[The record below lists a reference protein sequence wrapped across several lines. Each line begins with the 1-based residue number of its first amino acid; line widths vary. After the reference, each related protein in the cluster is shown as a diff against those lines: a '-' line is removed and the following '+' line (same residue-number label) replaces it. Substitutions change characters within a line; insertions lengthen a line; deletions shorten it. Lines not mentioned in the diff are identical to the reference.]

1 MLFMNPLLLFAA
13 LAAGGPLLIHLM
25 LRNRPKRQV
34 LPTLRFLPESA
45 LQTVAMHR
53 LKNLLL
59 LLLRVL
65 VVLLIAAAFARP
77 YLGASTVTEDRPRAE
92 IGAVFAVDTSLSMR
106 SGERWNKALESVRT
120 QASRLPAGSP
130 MALLFFDESA
140 RVAVEGATDLIAL
153 SAALEGAKPGYG
165 GTNLVAAMRAGASLG
180 MKQEAVRRT
189 VYLISDFQRSGFQ
202 QVAEQV
208 EIAEDVDF
216 VMVPVGEGPLWNA
229 AITGVSERDAETG
242 RSIRV
247 QLESFGTGSA
257 SGTLT
262 LSRDGK
268 AVETRE
274 IAFSDTGRRV
284 EDIELNAELNED
296 CLLSAELTI
305 RDGLKEDNRFTAL
318 IPGRVPLR
326 VMVSAPG
333 RRVLADNKGLGG
345 YTDNPYLKAA
355 VAAFGDHVE
364 AAWIEPTRLA
374 ELSVEKHP
382 VAIICGAESATPA
395 ILAHLKDYVIAG
407 GNLILFPDGDSRQ
420 ALPSE
425 GAYPELCGVSVR
437 GWKSTNRESGEYRL
451 VTSHKT
457 RNTLAG
463 SEERDAAAHLYP
475 RAYRY
480 LEVGLP
486 EGVEAVQALMRYD
499 DASPFLVEHAL
510 GAGNVFLC
518 TTSLDPRASDL
529 VLRPTFSPFLHQ
541 LISECA
547 ERTTP
552 RVAYHVGEVVQ
563 ELLTAPQA
571 TLEPLDGGMVPDNG
585 DDGIMKAPG
594 AYRLRT
600 GDLERVLAV
609 RLRPEESD
617 LASME
622 PSHIKVVGSAGTEA
636 ARVAGVNT
644 ETLESPPEPD
654 AGGRFG
660 HYLLVVALACMAA
673 ETLIASR
680 TVR

>member
-53 LKNLLL
+53 LKNLML
-59 LLLRVL
+59 LLLRIL

-77 YLGASTVTEDRPRAE
+77 YLGSSTATEDGPQAGV
-92 IGAVFAVDTSLSMR
+92 GAVFAVDTSLSMR
-106 SGERWNKALESVRT
+106 SGERWNKALEAVRT
-120 QASRLPAGSP
+120 HASRLPAGSP
-130 MALLFFDESA
+130 MALLLFDESA
-140 RVAVEGATDLIAL
+140 RVAVEGTTDLIAL
-153 SAALEGAKPGYG
+153 SAALDGAAPGFG
-165 GTNLVAAMRAGASLG
+165 GTNLIAAMRAGASLG
-180 MKQEAVRRT
+180 VKMDAKKRT
-189 VYLISDFQRSGFQ
+189 VYLISDFQRSGFD
-202 QVAEQV
+202 QVADQV
-208 EIAEDVDF
+208 DIAEDVAF
-216 VMVPVGEGPLWNA
+216 VMVPAGESPVWNA
-229 AITGVSERDAETG
+229 AITGLSEIEAEKD
-242 RSIRV
+242 RSVRV

-268 AVETRE
+268 TIDTRE
-274 IAFSDTGRRV
+274 IAFEDTGRLV
-284 EDIELNAELNED
+284 EDIALDAKLDDD
-296 CLLSAELTI
+296 CLLSAELTL

-318 IPGRVPLR
+318 IPGRAPLR

-355 VAAFGDHVE
+355 VSAFGDHVE
-364 AAWIEPTRLA
+364 AAWIEPARLG
-374 ELSVEKHP
+374 ELSAEKHP
-382 VAIICGAESATPA
+382 VAIVCGAESSTPA
-395 ILAHLKDYVIAG
+395 ILAHLKDYVTSG

-425 GAYPELCGVSVR
+425 GAYPELCGVSVQ
-437 GWKSTNRESGEYRL
+437 GWKSLNRESGEYRL

-463 SEERDAAAHLYP
+463 SEERDAASHLYP

-529 VLRPTFSPFLHQ
+529 VLRPTFSPFLYQ
-541 LISECA
+541 LVSECA
-547 ERTTP
+547 ERAKP
-552 RVAYHVGEVVQ
+552 RIAYHVGEVVQ
-563 ELLTAPQA
+563 ELLTVPQA
-571 TLEPLDGGMVPDNG
+571 SLEALDGGAVPADG
-585 DDGIMKAPG
+585 DRGIMQAPG
-594 AYRLRT
+594 AYRLRN
-600 GDLERVLAV
+600 GDVERVVAV

-617 LASME
+617 LAPME
-622 PSHIKVVGSAGTEA
+622 PSRIKVASSAGTQA
-636 ARVAGVNT
+636 ALVAGVNA
-644 ETLESPPEPD
+644 ESLESPPEPD